1 VKVIILAGGLGTRI
15 SEETGDK
22 PKPMVLVNGQPIIWH
37 LMNIFSTQ
45 GFTDFVVAKGY
56 KGEVI
61 SNWLDSKDN
70 QIPDSWN
77 VIAIDTGL
85 ETQTAGRV
93 RKCMSHIGDERVL
106 VTYGDGLANVN
117 LPELLNFHDRQRTLA
132 TVTAVHPPA
141 RFGYL
146 QCENGLVR
154 KFGEKNQADAGWIN
168 GGFFVLEPQVQRLI
182 TNDDLPFETS
192 TLPELAA
199 AHNLAAFHH
208 EGFWQPMD
216 TLRERNDLEALA
228 LNNPAPWLAF

>member
-45 GFTDFVVAKGY
+45 GFTDFVIAKGY

-70 QIPDSWN
+70 QIPHSWK
-77 VIAIDTGL
+77 VIALDTGL

-93 RKCMSHIGDERVL
+93 RKCMSHIGNERVL

-117 LPELLNFHDRQRTLA
+117 LP
-132 TVTAVHPPA
+132 
-141 RFGYL
+141 
-146 QCENGLVR
+146 
-154 KFGEKNQADAGWIN
+154 K
-168 GGFFVLEPQVQRLI
+168 VQKLI
-182 TNDDLPFETS
+182 TNDNLPFETS

-199 AHNLAAFHH
+199 THNLAAFHH

-216 TLRERNDLEALA
+216 TIRERNDLEVLA